1 MKKITSVVLAGLMAL
16 SLFAGCSSEVTSSDN
31 GSSAAEP
38 SNSQTES
45 QSGSSASDSSGD
57 YANLSGTLTLNG
69 STSMTAVC
77 NALGEAFM
85 AKYDGVTVEK
95 ANTGSGSAVTAVND
109 GTALIGDLSRK
120 VKDDE
125 DPDGKFTK
133 VTIALDGI
141 AVAVNPENPVT
152 ALTSEQIEKIFAGEI
167 TNWSEVGGNDAA
179 ITVIGREEGSGTRDG
194 FESIFGFGDDK
205 KCAYAAEVQE
215 TGIVVSKVASDPS
228 AIGYVSLASVS
239 DEIKAVSVDGVEA
252 TEENVSNGTYVV
264 QRPFVEIYTKGTDSE
279 LVKAWFDFLKSDEGQ
294 QIIAEQKLVTVD
306 IDENTENK

>member
-1 MKKITSVVLAGLMAL
+1 MKKFASILLAGLMAL
-16 SLFAGCSSEVTSSDN
+16 SLFAGCSSEVTSTDD
-31 GSSAAEP
+31 GSSAAQA
-38 SNSQTES
+38 SSSGTES
-45 QSGSSASDSSGD
+45 QAESNGGSEDA
-57 YANLSGTLTLNG
+57 YAGLSGTLTLNG

-85 AKYDGVTVEK
+85 AKY
-95 ANTGSGSAVTAVND
+95 D

-141 AVAVNPENPVT
+141 AIAVNPENPVD

-167 TNWSEVGGNDAA
+167 TNWSEVGGDDAA

-194 FESIFGFGDDK
+194 FENIFGFGEDK

-228 AIGYVSLASVS
+228 AIGYVSLASVN

-264 QRPFVEIYTKGTDSE
+264 QRPFVQIYTKGTDSE

-294 QIIAEQKLVTVD
+294 QIIADQKLVTVD
-306 IDENTENK
+306 IDENTENQ

>member
-1 MKKITSVVLAGLMAL
+1 MKKFASILLAGLMAL
-16 SLFAGCSSEVTSSDN
+16 SLFAGCSSEVTSTDD
-31 GSSAAEP
+31 GSSAAQA
-38 SNSQTES
+38 SSSGAES
-45 QSGSSASDSSGD
+45 QAESNGSSEDA
-57 YANLSGTLTLNG
+57 YAGLSGTLTLNG

-141 AVAVNPENPVT
+141 AIAVNPENPVD

-167 TNWSEVGGNDAA
+167 TNWSEVGGDDVA

-194 FESIFGFGDDK
+194 FENIFGFGEDK

-228 AIGYVSLASVS
+228 AIGYVSLASVN

-264 QRPFVEIYTKGTDSE
+264 QRPFVQIYTKGTDSE

-294 QIIAEQKLVTVD
+294 QIIADQKLVTVD
-306 IDENTENK
+306 IDENTENQ

>member
-1 MKKITSVVLAGLMAL
+1 MKKFASILLAGLMAL
-16 SLFAGCSSEVTSSDN
+16 SLFAGCSSEVTSTDD
-31 GSSAAEP
+31 GSSAAQA
-38 SNSQTES
+38 SSSGTES
-45 QSGSSASDSSGD
+45 QVESNGSSEDA
-57 YANLSGTLTLNG
+57 YAGLSGTLTLNG

-85 AKYDGVTVEK
+85 AKYGGVTVEK

-141 AVAVNPENPVT
+141 AIAVNPENPVD

-167 TNWSEVGGNDAA
+167 TNWSEVGGDDAE

-194 FESIFGFGDDK
+194 FENIFGFGEDK

-228 AIGYVSLASVS
+228 AIGYVSLASVN

-264 QRPFVEIYTKGTDSE
+264 QRPFVQIYTKGTDSE

-294 QIIAEQKLVTVD
+294 QIIADQKLVTVD
-306 IDENTENK
+306 IDENTENQ

>member
-1 MKKITSVVLAGLMAL
+1 MKKFASILLAGLMAL
-16 SLFAGCSSEVTSSDN
+16 SLFAGCSSEVTSTDD
-31 GSSAAEP
+31 GSSAAQAS
-38 SNSQTES
+38 SNGTES
-45 QSGSSASDSSGD
+45 QAESNGSSEDA
-57 YANLSGTLTLNG
+57 YAGLSGTLTLNG

-141 AVAVNPENPVT
+141 AIAVNPENPVD

-167 TNWSEVGGNDAA
+167 TNWSEVGGSDAA
-179 ITVIGREEGSGTRDG
+179 ITVIGR
-194 FESIFGFGDDK
+194 
-205 KCAYAAEVQE
+205 
-215 TGIVVSKVASDPS
+215 
-228 AIGYVSLASVS
+228 YVSLASVS

-264 QRPFVEIYTKGTDSE
+264 QRPFVQIYTKGTDSE

-294 QIIAEQKLVTVD
+294 QIIADQKLVTVD
-306 IDENTENK
+306 IDENTENQ

>member
-1 MKKITSVVLAGLMAL
+1 MKKFASILLAGLMAL
-16 SLFAGCSSEVTSSDN
+16 SLFAGCSSEVTSTDD
-31 GSSAAEP
+31 GSSAAQA
-38 SNSQTES
+38 SSSGTES
-45 QSGSSASDSSGD
+45 QAESNGGSEDA
-57 YANLSGTLTLNG
+57 YAGLSGTLTLNG

-141 AVAVNPENPVT
+141 AIAVNPENPVD

-167 TNWSEVGGNDAA
+167 TNWSEVGGDDAA
-179 ITVIGREEGSGTRDG
+179 ITVIGREEGSGTIDG
-194 FESIFGFGDDK
+194 FENIFGFGEDK

-228 AIGYVSLASVS
+228 AIGYVSLASVN

-264 QRPFVEIYTKGTDSE
+264 QRPFVQIYTKGTDSE

-294 QIIAEQKLVTVD
+294 QIIADQKLVTVD
-306 IDENTENK
+306 IDENTENQ

>member
-1 MKKITSVVLAGLMAL
+1 MKKFASILLAGLMAL
-16 SLFAGCSSEVTSSDN
+16 SLFAGCSSEVTSTDD
-31 GSSAAEP
+31 GSSAAQA
-38 SNSQTES
+38 SSSGTES
-45 QSGSSASDSSGD
+45 QAESNGSSEDA
-57 YANLSGTLTLNG
+57 YAGLSGTLTLNG

-141 AVAVNPENPVT
+141 AIAVNPENPVD

-167 TNWSEVGGNDAA
+167 TNWSEVGGDDAA
-179 ITVIGREEGSGTRDG
+179 ITVI
-194 FESIFGFGDDK
+194 
-205 KCAYAAEVQE
+205 
-215 TGIVVSKVASDPS
+215 
-228 AIGYVSLASVS
+228 
-239 DEIKAVSVDGVEA
+239 
-252 TEENVSNGTYVV
+252 
-264 QRPFVEIYTKGTDSE
+264 
-279 LVKAWFDFLKSDEGQ
+279 
-294 QIIAEQKLVTVD
+294 
-306 IDENTENK
+306 